1 MPRFLTQTRSAAL
14 GITFDDETTF
24 NLSANANI
32 TVDEFIYQEGGK
44 NNSALFKIARGTVVF
59 FEAPHRIEATL
70 HGVRREVGDCQTPF
84 QGLARSV
91 MEDNLSQLEQ
101 EFLGVG
107 PGATALE
114 VIRKMKEA
122 HVGCALVLDDGRLV
136 GIFTER
142 DILKKLVGKNAV
154 TESTAVKDL
163 MSVNPETLQESDSVA
178 TALNKMSMGR
188 YRHIPIQK
196 FDGSYAVTSIKHVL
210 KYIAKE
216 DW

>member
-1 MPRFLTQTRSAAL
+1 MICPSCGFDNIEGSDRCEECMVPLYYLDVPRADTA
-14 GITFDDETTF
+14 
-24 NLSANANI
+24 
-32 TVDEFIYQEGGK
+32 
-44 NNSALFKIARGTVVF
+44 
-59 FEAPHRIEATL
+59 
-70 HGVRREVGDCQTPF
+70 

-101 EFLGVG
+101 EFLEVA
-107 PGATALE
+107 PAATALD
-114 VIRKMKEA
+114 VIRKMKAA
-122 HVGCALVLDDGRLV
+122 HVGCALVLDGGRLV

-142 DILKKLVGKNAV
+142 DVLNKLVGKDAAA
-154 TESTAVKDL
+154 ESTAVRDL

-196 FDGSYAVTSIKHVL
+196 SDGSYAVTSIKHVL